1 MDNLIA
7 TIPKN
12 ARERIEVALSEFTKD
27 GVTFDMVSA
36 RVHYDDGSGQYKPGR
51 NGLNVQVKLL
61 PALVEALR
69 QAEEKARAA
78 GPIHGYDFDDYGK
91 NTILGAG

>member
-1 MDNLIA
+1 MSFRDC
-7 TIPKN
+7 K
-12 ARERIEVALSEFTKD
+12 
-27 GVTFDMVSA
+27 
-36 RVHYDDGSGQYKPGR
+36 
-51 NGLNVQVKLL
+51 VKLL